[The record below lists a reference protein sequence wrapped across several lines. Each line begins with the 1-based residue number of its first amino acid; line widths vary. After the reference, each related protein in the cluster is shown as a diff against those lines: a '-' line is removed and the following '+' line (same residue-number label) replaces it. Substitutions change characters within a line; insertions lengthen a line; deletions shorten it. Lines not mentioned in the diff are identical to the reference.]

1 MIIDLEM
8 LSHILSSKQKQLTE
22 HQVGLDSV
30 ARLFYVCEYVTC
42 RGGKARL
49 ELG

>member
-1 MIIDLEM
+1 MIIHLEM
-8 LSHILSSKQKQLTE
+8 LSCIPSSKQKQLTE

-30 ARLFYVCEYVTC
+30 ARLFFVCDYVTHG
-42 RGGKARL
+42 GGKARL